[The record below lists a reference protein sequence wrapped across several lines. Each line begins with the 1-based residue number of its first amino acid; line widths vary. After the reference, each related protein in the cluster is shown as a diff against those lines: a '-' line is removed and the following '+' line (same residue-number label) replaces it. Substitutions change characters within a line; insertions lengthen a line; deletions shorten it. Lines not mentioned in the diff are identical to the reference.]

1 MNLKTL
7 KYVKMRKQSILL
19 RYTGIVLALCATHLL
34 HAQGVQRQEK
44 INGLNA
50 YTWYPEGY
58 DTAKVKRWPLILFFP
73 GAGETGTV
81 ANKLLTYGPS
91 KFIAEGKLKPNA
103 VVISIQPT
111 TQWPDE
117 NTVNSAI
124 NAITKAYK
132 VDPLDIH
139 LTGISNGGNAIE
151 RFCLTPAYAARVQSV
166 FPVASTEVS
175 ALYGNVPAVAKLGL
189 RWYFFCGNK
198 DSQLGRQIEL
208 YTKLKMK
215 GAAAELQMDES
226 GHSNFNTAYDPNFKL
241 WDTDINIYDWMIIG
255 NMGPIP
261 PIDTA
266 DLQYCV
272 GPADKIKKVIVL
284 LKNGQ
289 YQEFDSS
296 HVYIPEIK
304 FP

>member
-1 MNLKTL
+1 MNIKNLKYATTT
-7 KYVKMRKQSILL
+7 ILL
-19 RYTGIVLALCATHLL
+19 ALSWVWGY
-34 HAQGVQRQEK
+34 AQGIQKQEK

-50 YTWYPEGY
+50 YTWYPQGY
-58 DTAKVKRWPLILFFP
+58 DTAKVKRWPLILFLP

-81 ANKLLTYGPS
+81 ASKLLTYGPS

-111 TQWPDE
+111 TQWPDQ
-117 NTVNSAI
+117 NVVN
-124 NAITKAYK
+124 NALNSIIKAYK
-132 VDPLDIH
+132 VDTTQIH
-139 LTGISNGGNAIE
+139 ITGISNGGNAVE
-151 RFCLTPAYAARVQSV
+151 RFALMATMGKRIASV
-166 FPVASTEVS
+166 MPVSSTEVS
-175 ALYGNVPAVAKLGL
+175 SSYGGISSIKSYPL
-189 RWYFFCGNK
+189 RWLFFCGNK
-198 DSQLGRQIEL
+198 DDQLGRQIEL
-208 YTKLKMK
+208 FTKLKLA
-215 GAAAELQMDES
+215 GVDAQLQMDES
-226 GHSNFNTAYDPNFKL
+226 GHSNFNTAYDPAFRMWHNGLNYYEWVTIGKL
-241 WDTDINIYDWMIIG
+241 DEF
-255 NMGPIP
+255 P

>member
-1 MNLKTL
+1 MILKIL
-7 KYVKMRKQSILL
+7 KYVLL
-19 RYTGIVLALCATHLL
+19 LL
-34 HAQGVQRQEK
+34 LLNSAGNTHAQGIQKQEK

-50 YTWYPEGY
+50 YTWYPQGY

-81 ANKLLTYGPS
+81 ASKLLTYGPS
-91 KFIAEGKLKPNA
+91 KFIAEGKIRPNA

-111 TQWPDE
+111 TQWPDQ
-117 NTVNSAI
+117 NVVNNAI
-124 NAITKAYK
+124 NSIIKAYK
-132 VDPLDIH
+132 VDTTQIH
-139 LTGISNGGNAIE
+139 ITGISNGGNAVE
-151 RFCLTPAYAARVQSV
+151 RFALMTTMGKRVASIM
-166 FPVASTEVS
+166 PVSSTEVS
-175 ALYGNVPAVAKLGL
+175 SSYGSISAVKTYPF
-189 RWYFFCGNK
+189 RWFFFCGNK
-198 DSQLGRQIEL
+198 DDQLGRQIEL
-208 YTKLKMK
+208 FTKLKMA
-215 GAAAELQMDES
+215 GVTADLQMDES
-226 GHSNFNTAYDPNFKL
+226 GHSNFNTAYDPDFKMWAGGMNYYEWTL
-241 WDTDINIYDWMIIG
+241 LGQLDEF
-255 NMGPIP
+255 P

-296 HVYIPEIK
+296 HVYIPTIK

>member
-1 MNLKTL
+1 MNLKIL
-7 KYVKMRKQSILL
+7 KHVLC
-19 RYTGIVLALCATHLL
+19 IVLSAACTQSAN
-34 HAQGVQRQEK
+34 AQAIQKQEK

-81 ANKLLTYGPS
+81 ASKLLTYGPS

-151 RFCLTPAYAARVQSV
+151 RYCLTPAYASKVQSV

-175 ALYGNVPAVAKLGL
+175 ALYGNVPSVAKLGL

-215 GAAAELQMDES
+215 GAAADLQMDES
-226 GHSNFNTAYDPNFKL
+226 GHSNFNTAYDPSFKMWGSGMNYYEWAL
-241 WDTDINIYDWMIIG
+241 LGQLDEF
-255 NMGPIP
+255 P

-304 FP
+304 IP